1 MFKNLF
7 VYRLK
12 CAAELLPSSME
23 EALSGG
29 VFLTCAPTQSTSCGW
44 VAPRG
49 LEHAALVE
57 QQGQHLHLALK
68 FEDRILPASVV
79 KRRVEEMAAQVE
91 KETGRKPG
99 KKQRKD
105 LAEQATHEL
114 LPTAFTRQSLVRIWI
129 DEAQKLLMIDSPSA
143 TRAEA
148 AVTLLVK
155 ALDGLNL
162 HLIQTAES
170 PAVCMAAW
178 LMDGVPPEGFTIDRE
193 CELKSG
199 DEMKSVVRYSRHS
212 LDIGEVRDH
221 LRAGKRPTRLAMSY
235 RDRVSFV
242 LTDALQVKKIA
253 FLDLAFEGKDK
264 AAGAEAFDADAALAA
279 GELSKL
285 IPDLILA
292 LGGEHDFFAS
302 APTQIAA

>member
-12 CAAELLPSSME
+12 NLLPPQTSME
-23 EALSGG
+23 AALSGG
-29 VFLTCAPTQSTSCGW
+29 TFAPCAPTQAASCGW

-57 QQGQHLHLALK
+57 RQTQHLHLAMK
-68 FEDRILPASVV
+68 FEDRILPAAVV
-79 KRRVEEMAAQVE
+79 KRRTDEMAAAVE
-91 KETGRKPG
+91 QSTGRKPG
-99 KKQRKD
+99 KKQRKE

-114 LPTAFTRQSLVRIWI
+114 LPTAFTRQALVRVWI
-129 DEAQKLLMIDSPSA
+129 DRDLKLMMIDSPNS

-155 ALDGLNL
+155 CIADLEV
-162 HLIQTAES
+162 HLVQTAES
-170 PAVCMAAW
+170 PASCMAAW

-193 CELKSG
+193 CELKSC

-212 LDIGEVRDH
+212 LDIDEVRDH
-221 LRAGKRPTRLAMSY
+221 LRAGKAPTRLAMSY

-242 LTDALQVKKIA
+242 LTDTLQVKKIA
-253 FLDLAFEGKDK
+253 FLDLAFEGKDT
-264 AAGAEAFDADAALAA
+264 ASHPDAFDADAALAC
-279 GELSKL
+279 GELSRL
-285 IPDLILA
+285 IPDLIQA
-292 LGGEHDFFAS
+292 LGGEHSFFAS
-302 APTQIAA
+302 APDQLAA

>member
-12 CAAELLPSSME
+12 CAQLLPTSIE
-23 EALSGG
+23 EALSRA
-29 VFLTCAPTQSTSCGW
+29 VFLSCAPTQSTSCGW

-49 LEHAALVE
+49 LEHAELVE

-68 FEDRILPASVV
+68 FEDRILPSAVV
-79 KRRVEEMAAQVE
+79 KRRVDEMAAKVE
-91 KETGRKPG
+91 QATGRKPG

-105 LAEQATHEL
+105 LAEQATLEL
-114 LPTAFTRQSLVRIWI
+114 LPTAFTRQSLVRVWI
-129 DEAQKLLMIDSPSA
+129 DRDQKLLMIDSPSA

-155 ALDGLNL
+155 SIEGMQV
-162 HLIQTAES
+162 HLVQSAES
-170 PAVCMAAW
+170 PASCMAAW

-212 LDIGEVRDH
+212 LDIDEVRDH

-242 LTDALQVKKIA
+242 LTDTLQVKKIA
-253 FLDLAFEGKDK
+253 FLDLAFEGRDK
-264 AAGAEAFDADAALAA
+264 AAAADAFDADAALAA

-292 LGGEHDFFAS
+292 LGGEHDFFA
-302 APTQIAA
+302 AEPAQLAA